1 MTSKRKRSDD
11 EGSSEEEFQVA
22 HIVDTRTTGKAKAG
36 STQFL
41 VMWEGFPKLTWEPKE
56 QVQDTCAFG
65 RYLKLVKCRKVQT
78 TGKASACGAGRGASS
93 EEEGAL
99 KLSQLEV
106 PIARSKYCVARAG
119 DAGLGV
125 FALDKIPAGT
135 FLWMYAGKRMRT
147 GNRVAGTMVRYIKKQ
162 GGDICYCYLCQGGV
176 TIDASQG
183 GNDSRFVNHYEG
195 GWGREERRVG
205 RVRRERRER
214 ICK

>member
-1 MTSKRKRSDD
+1 M
-11 EGSSEEEFQVA
+11 
-22 HIVDTRTTGKAKAG
+22 
-36 STQFL
+36 
-41 VMWEGFPKLTWEPKE
+41 
-56 QVQDTCAFG
+56 
-65 RYLKLVKCRKVQT
+65 
-78 TGKASACGAGRGASS
+78 
-93 EEEGAL
+93 
-99 KLSQLEV
+99 
-106 PIARSKYCVARAG
+106 ARAG

-125 FALDKIPAGT
+125 FALDKIRAGT

-195 GWGREERRVG
+195 GWGGKERRVG
-205 RVRRERRER
+205 RVRREKRER

>member
-1 MTSKRKRSDD
+1 MASKRKRSD

-41 VMWEGFPKLTWEPKE
+41 VMWEGYPEPTWEPEE
-56 QVQDTCAFG
+56 QVQGTCALG

-93 EEEGAL
+93 GGEGAL
-99 KLSQLEV
+99 ELSQREA
-106 PIARSKYCVARAG
+106 PIAQSKYCVAKAG

-135 FLWMYAGKRMRT
+135 FLWMYAGKRMCT
-147 GNRVAGTMVRYIKKQ
+147 GNRSGGAVLRYIKKQ

-205 RVRRERRER
+205 NLRRERRER

>member
-1 MTSKRKRSDD
+1 M
-11 EGSSEEEFQVA
+11 
-22 HIVDTRTTGKAKAG
+22 
-36 STQFL
+36 
-41 VMWEGFPKLTWEPKE
+41 
-56 QVQDTCAFG
+56 
-65 RYLKLVKCRKVQT
+65 
-78 TGKASACGAGRGASS
+78 
-93 EEEGAL
+93 

-125 FALDKIPAGT
+125 FALDKIPTGT

-195 GWGREERRVG
+195 E
-205 RVRRERRER
+205 
-214 ICK
+214 

>member
-22 HIVDTRTTGKAKAG
+22 HIVDMKTTGKAKAR
-36 STQFL
+36 STHFL
-41 VMWEGFPKLTWEPKE
+41 VMWEGYPEPTWEPE
-56 QVQDTCAFG
+56 EHVQDTCALG
-65 RYLKLVKCRKVQT
+65 RYLKLCKWRKVKAA
-78 TGKASACGAGRGASS
+78 GKAPACRAGLGASI
-93 EEEGAL
+93 EEGGAL
-99 KLSQLEV
+99 NLSRREV
-106 PIARSKYCVARAG
+106 PIAESKYCVARAE

-147 GNRVAGTMVRYIKKQ
+147 GNRGGGAVLRYIKKQ

-195 GWGREERRVG
+195 
-205 RVRRERRER
+205 
-214 ICK
+214 